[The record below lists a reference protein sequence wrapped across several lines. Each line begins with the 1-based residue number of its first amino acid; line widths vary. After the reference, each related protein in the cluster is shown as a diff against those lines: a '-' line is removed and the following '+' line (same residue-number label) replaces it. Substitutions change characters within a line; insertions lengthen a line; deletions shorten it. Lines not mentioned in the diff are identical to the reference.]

1 MNCSSIPDYTHT
13 LDLVVALGGIPSAFF
28 LPSSNMIIPFIHPL
42 NSKVMNNKKKNEGQ
56 TDFSYYGLYLL
67 DYLRTNKFEQADDT
81 AFIRERADRAA
92 ETYERAR
99 LEGYPADGAQ
109 ELAMDTLLR
118 GLHYSR
124 YAILREVV
132 ENEFA
137 DEVPEEKRE
146 AFVLKLLPLVG
157 NVFSVYDLSDDNFAL
172 SSDYDLLYTEL
183 TGAVVL
189 YIEEYGV

>member
-1 MNCSSIPDYTHT
+1 
-13 LDLVVALGGIPSAFF
+13 
-28 LPSSNMIIPFIHPL
+28 
-42 NSKVMNNKKKNEGQ
+42 MNNKKKNEGQ

-67 DYLRTNKFEQADDT
+67 DYLRTNKFEQATDT

-92 ETYERAR
+92 ETYEKAR

-118 GLHYSR
+118 GLRYSR

-132 ENEFA
+132 ENEFS

-146 AFVLKLLPLVG
+146 AFILKLLPLVG
-157 NVFSVYDLSDDNFAL
+157 NVFSVYDLSDDNFTRAIPAALGKESEHSFHSLARNFAL

-183 TGAVVL
+183 TGATVL
-189 YIEEYGV
+189 YIGEYGVYPQTETAGQHRGDTDGIHP